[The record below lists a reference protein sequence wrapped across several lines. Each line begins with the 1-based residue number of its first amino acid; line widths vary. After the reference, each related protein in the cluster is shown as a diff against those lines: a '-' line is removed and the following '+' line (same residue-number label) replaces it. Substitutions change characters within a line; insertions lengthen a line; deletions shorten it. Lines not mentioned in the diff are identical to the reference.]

1 MTMKKTD
8 LYKNLAKQI
17 DRQQKAA
24 ATPQRFG
31 AGASA
36 VAVKRD
42 KRSDAN
48 AKLVPITCRLP
59 AELVNRLR
67 EIAAT
72 TEGGMSAVVGQ
83 ALEHH
88 LSAVA
93 DAGADA
99 AQP

>member
-24 ATPQRFG
+24 GTPQRFG

-42 KRSDAN
+42 KHADAA

-59 AELVNRLR
+59 AELVATLR
-67 EIAAT
+67 ERAADT
-72 TEGGMSAVVGQ
+72 PGGMSAV
-83 ALEHH
+83 
-88 LSAVA
+88 LSAAIEHWLA
-93 DAGADA
+93 DAGHPDA
-99 AQP
+99 SAP